1 MQKNLSRT
9 FISSLFVILLITGL
23 LKIISS
29 FGDSILLMINDPIIP
44 IKNRYIF
51 LSVGTLE
58 IIISL
63 VCLLSRNILLQASL
77 ILWLSLNFVFYR
89 IGLYMVGYHKPC
101 KCLGNIVNVLNLNDE
116 AADLWMKF
124 IIVYML
130 LGSILILR
138 NYRAKVKTI

>member
-1 MQKNLSRT
+1 MA
-9 FISSLFVILLITGL
+9 FIKFCILPNWFI
-23 LKIISS
+23 
-29 FGDSILLMINDPIIP
+29 
-44 IKNRYIF
+44 Y
-51 LSVGTLE
+51 
-58 IIISL
+58 
-63 VCLLSRNILLQASL
+63 
-77 ILWLSLNFVFYR
+77 
-89 IGLYMVGYHKPC
+89 VGYHKPC